1 MGLLDLLTPSY
12 WENKRLDNRLLKLR
26 KENGLLKKK
35 VEIKNLEAEN
45 QKMRD
50 ELSSGTPTSQS

>member
-12 WENKRLDNRLLKLR
+12 WENKRLDNRLLKLK